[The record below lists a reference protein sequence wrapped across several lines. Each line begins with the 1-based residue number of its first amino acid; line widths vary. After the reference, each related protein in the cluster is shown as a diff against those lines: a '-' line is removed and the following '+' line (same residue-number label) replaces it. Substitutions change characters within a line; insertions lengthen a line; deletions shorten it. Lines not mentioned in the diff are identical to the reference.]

1 MCGVLLTGVLMLVFF
16 IFCFK
21 QTTAYEMRISDWSSD
36 VCSSDLKYDWQAN
49 GEARHVGVTLPS
61 GVRLDNVYIPAGG
74 DIPDRELNP
83 KFGQKLDFFGR
94 MTEWSGALNGT
105 PTVLTGD

>member
-1 MCGVLLTGVLMLVFF
+1 MFRRLGYEHIVTHGQRMHHGVAIVSKLPLTEV
-16 IFCFK
+16 
-21 QTTAYEMRISDWSSD
+21 R
-36 VCSSDLKYDWQAN
+36 KYDWQAN

-94 MTEWSGALNGT
+94 MTRSEERRVGKECVSTCRSRWRPNN
-105 PTVLTGD
+105 